1 MLRPRSVAIIGA
13 SRRPDA
19 ISQSF
24 LNGLKCD
31 GFSGPV
37 YLVGKSPEPIDGR
50 AVLTSPSQ
58 LPEDVDLAIIT
69 LPAASVRD
77 VISACVDRGVGAALV
92 LAAGFA
98 EVGSTTVQDEVA
110 AIARNGGLA
119 ICGPNCIGFTNN
131 VDGLTLHMRYERV
144 SVDALRLLPG
154 ERGIAFVGQ
163 SGGVLGHMQRAA
175 RAREMPMSYVV
186 STGNEAGLDL
196 ADYLEFLVQDAAT
209 TVIALYAEQIRR
221 PRDFLAACALA
232 RRAGKHVLLLH
243 PGRNSRARAAA
254 QSHTGALVG
263 DHAAMMTQVTEAG
276 VLVVETTEEMI
287 DVGELLLRHPQPPT
301 HGPAVLTASGAM
313 VALVNDFSED
323 IQLEFP
329 QLTASTVESLAKD
342 LPPFGVPGNPFDT
355 TAGLVPGALTNITR
369 TLLSDANIGS
379 LLITFPIYTLKQAA
393 DLLEGVKGTPKPVVV
408 VPAGDGAPLPVE
420 IKQAAKA
427 AGVLYWHSTER
438 ALRALARY
446 TAYGRLAGRPPA
458 GSSISFSAKDLPVLG
473 SGPQPEWAGKRL
485 LAATGIATPRG
496 ALARTEEDGLMIA
509 GDAGYPVALKAQAAQ
524 LLHKTEAGGV
534 ILGIADDAAL
544 RAAWQTLHD
553 NVRRADPT
561 LALDGVLVE
570 RMAPR
575 GLELMIGAKRDPQ
588 WGPVL
593 LLGLGGIWAEAMSD
607 VKLLPITATREH
619 VIQAFAQLRAAV
631 LLTGFRGAPPVDI
644 DAVASVALRVAGLM
658 QSVPSIMEIEINP
671 LVAHPKGQGATA
683 LDALVVTKSTS
694 IRTDPAETLDEA
706 SFRHPL
712 HLETS
717 P

>member
-69 LPAASVRD
+69 LPAASVHD
-77 VISACVDRGVGAALV
+77 VISACVDRRVGAALV

-98 EVGSTTVQDEVA
+98 EVGSSAVQDKVA
-110 AIARNGGLA
+110 AIARKGGLA

-144 SVDALRLLPG
+144 SVDAMRLLPG
-154 ERGIAFVGQ
+154 EQGIAFVGQ

-209 TVIALYAEQIRR
+209 RVIALYAEQIRR
-221 PRDFLAACALA
+221 PGDFLKACALA
-232 RRAGKHVLLLH
+232 QQAGKHVLLLH

-263 DHAAMMTQVTEAG
+263 DHAAMVTQVTDAG
-276 VLVVETTEEMI
+276 VLVVDTTEEMI
-287 DVGELLLRHPQPPT
+287 DVGELLLRHPHT
-301 HGPAVLTASGAM
+301 TGRGAAVLTGSGAM
-313 VALVNDFSED
+313 VALVNDFSDD
-323 IQLEFP
+323 IGLELP
-329 QLTASTVESLAKD
+329 QLTRPTTESLKKN
-342 LPPFGVPGNPFDT
+342 LPPFGMPGNPLDT

-369 TLLSDANIGS
+369 TLVQDANIGS

-393 DLLEGVKGTPKPVVV
+393 DLLGGVEGTDKPVVL
-408 VPAGDGAPLPVE
+408 VPAGDGATLPEE
-420 IKQAAKA
+420 IRHAAKA
-427 AGVLYWHSTER
+427 AGVMYWHSTER
-438 ALRALARY
+438 ALCALARY
-446 TAYGRLAGRPPA
+446 AAYGRLATRQRE
-458 GSSISFSAKDLPVLG
+458 SSSLLSLKDLPVLAP
-473 SGPQPEWAGKRL
+473 GPQPEWAGKRL

-496 ALARTEEDGLMIA
+496 ALARTEHDALAIA
-509 GDAGYPVALKAQAAQ
+509 RDAGYPVALKAQAAQ

-544 RAAWQTLHD
+544 RTAWETLHD

-575 GLELMIGAKRDPQ
+575 GLDLMIGAKRDPQ

-593 LLGLGGIWAEAMSD
+593 LLGLGGIWAEALSD
-607 VKLLPITATREH
+607 VKLLPITATRED
-619 VIQAFAQLRAAV
+619 VIQAFRQLRAAA
-631 LLTGFRGAPPVDI
+631 LFTGFRGAPPVDI
-644 DAVASVALRVAGLM
+644 DAVASVALRIAGLM
-658 QSVPSIMEIEINP
+658 QSVQSITEIEINP
-671 LVAHPKGQGATA
+671 LVAHPQGQGATA
-683 LDALVVTKSTS
+683 LDALVFTKSTG
-694 IRTDPAETLDEA
+694 IRTDPAEARDEA
-706 SFRHPL
+706 SFKHPL